1 MIADELYSFDE
12 QRKGTPK
19 KKRSNIYRCLTN
31 RRSNEGRNYT
41 NCTSREKKL
50 KELQGL
56 KLCESLRHTHSTQIR
71 TQIFK
76 KKKKQSKQN
85 PKSQSGSNCT
95 RTLLFLFLFVCL
107 CVRAV
112 WYAEIFSAQQY
123 LVTS

>member
-12 QRKGTPK
+12 QRKSTPK

-76 KKKKQSKQN
+76 KKKSKASKTQ
-85 PKSQSGSNCT
+85 KARAEAIAREHSCFCFCLSVCVCVLSGMLRSSPHSNT
-95 RTLLFLFLFVCL
+95 
-107 CVRAV
+107 
-112 WYAEIFSAQQY
+112 W
-123 LVTS
+123 